1 MKKLYIIL
9 FTLLYS
15 VTAFVSCLHAVEF
28 FGLSNDSWIAIM
40 LAVCFEL
47 GQASVLLSIL
57 TSKKERSKLM
67 PWTLMTLLTIVQII
81 GNVYS
86 SYKYIVLNSAE
97 NLRFFKESI
106 FIWTQLPD
114 DQANVI
120 ITYIAGGILP
130 IVALAMTAMITN
142 YLNVDNEDS
151 TEQKTDIEKEE
162 KEVVY
167 SDEKTSLESAQVT
180 PEHIEST
187 NNINPLEEENND
199 EISVKNDEIS
209 ELEKEYNIEEEKTE
223 EDEQVETI
231 FEDQHKE
238 KSRFINLK

>member
-1 MKKLYIIL
+1 MNNLMKKLYIIL

-151 TEQKTDIEKEE
+151 DKEIEKIDSEIKKEDKSEESLNENESLIENESPIEEDQEIENINDEEIIEDKKDIEEVSEE
-162 KEVVY
+162 VEEIFNKQTPIDYQKY
-167 SDEKTSLESAQVT
+167 SHFV
-180 PEHIEST
+180 
-187 NNINPLEEENND
+187 
-199 EISVKNDEIS
+199 
-209 ELEKEYNIEEEKTE
+209 
-223 EDEQVETI
+223 
-231 FEDQHKE
+231 
-238 KSRFINLK
+238 NLK